1 MDISEKGVDLQ
12 VAWED
17 FRATKYKDG
26 DKGLYSIGHG
36 THIDTAAEQY
46 LLNATITRQQARQL
60 LLNDNR
66 KQFLPAIKKYIK
78 VPLTQNQIDGLLDL
92 VYNVGPGCL
101 FTDGR
106 TTGLC
111 NAINSRNVP
120 LISEKFRMYNKVR
133 KNGIKKVSDYQTRR
147 READLQ
153 MFLYGILLK
162 PNGKSINPTTL
173 PNTQIV
179 ADNSPLTTIQWVLGS
194 LLIVGGGFLA
204 YKQGFFKNFSLKKLF
219 SRK

>member
-1 MDISEKGVDLQ
+1 MDISESGIDLQ

-46 LLNATITRQQARQL
+46 LLNATITRLQARNL

-66 KQFLPAIKKYIK
+66 KQFLPAIQKYIK
-78 VPLTQNQIDGLLDL
+78 VPLTQNQVDGLLDL
-92 VYNVGPGCL
+92 VYNVGPSCL
-101 FTDGR
+101 YISGK
-106 TTGLC
+106 TTGLT
-111 NAINSRNVP
+111 NAINARNTT
-120 LISEKFRMYNKVR
+120 LITQKFRAYNKVR
-133 KNGIKKVSDYQTRR
+133 KNGVVTTNTYQTKR

-153 MFLYGILLK
+153 MFLYGKLMK
-162 PNGKSINPTTL
+162 PDGTIINPTTD
-173 PNTQIV
+173 PTTQIV
-179 ADNSPLTTIQWVLGS
+179 DSNSPLTTIQWVLGS
-194 LLIVGGGFLA
+194 VLILGSGFLA
-204 YKQGFFKNFSLKKLF
+204 YKQGVFKNFSLKKLF